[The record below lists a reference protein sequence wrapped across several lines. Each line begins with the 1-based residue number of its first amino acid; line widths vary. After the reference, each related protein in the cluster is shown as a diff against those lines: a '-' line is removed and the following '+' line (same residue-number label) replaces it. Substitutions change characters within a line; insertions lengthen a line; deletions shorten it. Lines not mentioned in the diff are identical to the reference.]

1 MLVVS
6 ICFTVLLLV
15 FGAIQVYQSTCACD
29 WQVRVDQG
37 AGGGRGG
44 TTLMLDRAG
53 DAVVLV
59 STIPSRPFAVDR
71 QLAHK
76 SPGSARAVPPA
87 ASPVGQPPAVT
98 DLQLARSPRAVSG
111 GAAGPAP
118 GVERRRGS
126 SPDDCAEITSTVAD
140 DPPAALAPQSPT
152 TSACSSPHLD
162 PTQTPT
168 SAAAETQLPAAASQS
183 GGGVRGPAVTTVT
196 TASVHESVQ
205 KRKYPALLL
214 FSSIFLRT
222 TRVLVPS
229 VL

>member
-1 MLVVS
+1 
-6 ICFTVLLLV
+6 
-15 FGAIQVYQSTCACD
+15 
-29 WQVRVDQG
+29 VRVDPG

-59 STIPSRPFAVDR
+59 STIPSRPFVVDR

-118 GVERRRGS
+118 GVERRRGC

-140 DPPAALAPQSPT
+140 DPPAALAPPSPT

-168 SAAAETQLPAAASQS
+168 SAAAETQLPAAVASQS

-196 TASVHESVQ
+196 TASVQQSVQ

>member
-1 MLVVS
+1 
-6 ICFTVLLLV
+6 
-15 FGAIQVYQSTCACD
+15 
-29 WQVRVDQG
+29 VRVDQG

-59 STIPSRPFAVDR
+59 STIPSRPFVVDR

-111 GAAGPAP
+111 GAAGRAP
-118 GVERRRGS
+118 GVERRRGC

-140 DPPAALAPQSPT
+140 DPPAALAPPSPT

-168 SAAAETQLPAAASQS
+168 SAAAETQLPAAASRS
-183 GGGVRGPAVTTVT
+183 GGVRGPAVTTVT
-196 TASVHESVQ
+196 TASVQESVQ

-214 FSSIFLRT
+214 FSSVFLRT
-222 TRVLVPS
+222 TRVLVAS